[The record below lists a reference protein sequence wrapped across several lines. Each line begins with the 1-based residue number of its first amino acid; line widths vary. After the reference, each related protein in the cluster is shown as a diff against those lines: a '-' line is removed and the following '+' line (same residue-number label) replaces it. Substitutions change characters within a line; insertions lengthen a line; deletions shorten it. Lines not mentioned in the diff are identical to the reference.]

1 MPRSVNFE
9 GRVPCLFLVFVSR
22 IILFTSVIVLCIEQL
37 MKEMTEKSELQ
48 EQFSQTRSLC
58 EQLTQDKLDKNAE
71 IKRSKMIPPLFAHY

>member
-1 MPRSVNFE
+1 
-9 GRVPCLFLVFVSR
+9 
-22 IILFTSVIVLCIEQL
+22 